1 MKTKLKDYALMI
13 LTATIYLFNVFII
26 AKLLSIFYSKLPYYL
41 QNDEIVQIFIFL
53 TPMIVALI
61 PFTII
66 LYMISK
72 IIDFISK

>member
-1 MKTKLKDYALMI
+1 MKTKLKDYALMV
-13 LTATIYLFNVFII
+13 LTAIVYFFSVFIVSKPI
-26 AKLLSIFYSKLPYYL
+26 LNFYSILPYHL
-41 QNDEIVQIFIFL
+41 QNDTIVQL
-53 TPMIVALI
+53 SIVFAAMFAALI